1 MNAAIEAAHA
11 GNLGAGFAVVSEEIR
26 KLAENSNAQSKIISA
41 NIKNLQE
48 SIDSAVQRAQE
59 TSLSFEHIYA
69 SADAVGVIEATIK
82 NAMDEQSAGTSRVLE
97 STTTIRDLMGNI
109 QTSSKKMM
117 DESLAIQQEMGRLR
131 AISETVQD
139 SARDIAGRASDVRRK
154 IAESVQALNTNIEN
168 SKSVEQQ
175 LYVFKTR

>member
-1 MNAAIEAAHA
+1 
-11 GNLGAGFAVVSEEIR
+11 
-26 KLAENSNAQSKIISA
+26 
-41 NIKNLQE
+41 
-48 SIDSAVQRAQE
+48 
-59 TSLSFEHIYA
+59 
-69 SADAVGVIEATIK
+69 
-82 NAMDEQSAGTSRVLE
+82 MDEQSAGTSRVLE